1 MFVRVVNCT
10 RTPAALRPVEP
21 SAGAGSRSRT
31 VTDNPREARCPA
43 VEAPTI
49 PAPMTTMSGAR
60 PPARGSRTRGEGWVW
75 GVGPLM
81 GSVNLPPSIRGR

>member
-31 VTDNPREARCPA
+31 TTDSPRGGEVPGGG
-43 VEAPTI
+43 
-49 PAPMTTMSGAR
+49 GADD
-60 PPARGSRTRGEGWVW
+60 PGADDDDIGRGA
-75 GVGPLM
+75 GVG
-81 GSVNLPPSIRGR
+81 GWSAHGFG